1 MKVIRVKDA
10 NEGGKKAFEIIKDGM
25 ENGVKVLGL
34 ATGSTPETLYKEMTT
49 SDLDFSDMTSVNLD
63 EYVGLDGS
71 DDQSYR
77 YFMND
82 HLFNKKPFKETF
94 VPNGK
99 AEDLE
104 AECKRYDEVIAEHP
118 LDLQVLGIGRNG
130 HIGFNEPGTPFDV
143 TTHVVELTES
153 TIEANKRYFDKV
165 EDVPTHALSM
175 GIGSIM
181 QSKKILLMAFGTDK
195 ADAIKGMIDGEVT
208 VDLPASVLQNHA
220 DVTVII
226 DEDAASKLYSYSMKC
241 RGKFLGTF
249 FVSSSSYFKYVSGIV
264 YAEIIKLIFRCLLS
278 ERINS

>member
-49 SDLDFSDMTSVNLD
+49 SNLDFSDMTSVNLD

-71 DDQSYR
+71 DNQSYR

-208 VDLPASVLQNHA
+208 VDLPASVLQNHD

-226 DEDAASKLYSYSMKC
+226 DEDAASKL
-241 RGKFLGTF
+241 
-249 FVSSSSYFKYVSGIV
+249 
-264 YAEIIKLIFRCLLS
+264 
-278 ERINS
+278 

>member
-181 QSKKILLMAFGTDK
+181 QSKKILLVAFGTDK

-226 DEDAASKLYSYSMKC
+226 DEDAASKL
-241 RGKFLGTF
+241 
-249 FVSSSSYFKYVSGIV
+249 
-264 YAEIIKLIFRCLLS
+264 
-278 ERINS
+278 

>member
-104 AECKRYDEVIAEHP
+104 AECKRYDEMIAEHP

-130 HIGFNEPGTPFDV
+130 HIGFNEPGAPFDV

-226 DEDAASKLYSYSMKC
+226 DEDAASKL
-241 RGKFLGTF
+241 
-249 FVSSSSYFKYVSGIV
+249 
-264 YAEIIKLIFRCLLS
+264 
-278 ERINS
+278 